1 MLIILFSH
9 ELCSLSSL
17 CSFCLLKFTISG
29 LKARLKGANLMAT
42 ELIEKLLSSLNP
54 SQKEIDKLW
63 ANEAEKRVEELR
75 AGAVKAIPGEEV
87 FREIR
92 ENLSVRMKYS
102 PPSL

>member
-1 MLIILFSH
+1 MINAKELISVAESLPL
-9 ELCSLSSL
+9 EL
-17 CSFCLLKFTISG
+17 K
-29 LKARLKGANLMAT
+29 T

-63 ANEAEKRVEELR
+63 ANEAERRVEELR
-75 AGAVKAIPGEEV
+75 TGAVKAIPGEEV